1 MLGIVLLIII
11 IMLMIRKIMAT
22 LEENSAKVDA
32 ITTAVQAIDLKL
44 DDVRALVATLKAGQV
59 NQEQID
65 ALSAKLDGLQVAA
78 SAVVGEV
85 ESIE

>member
-1 MLGIVLLIII
+1 MLGIVLLIIV
-11 IMLMIRKIMAT
+11 IMVMIRKIMAT

-65 ALSAKLDGLQVAA
+65 ALSAKLDGLQVATA
-78 SAVVGEV
+78 AVVGEV

>member
-1 MLGIVLLIII
+1 MLGIVLLIVIL
-11 IMLMIRKIMAT
+11 MLMVRKIMAT
-22 LEENSAKVDA
+22 IEENSAKVDA

-59 NQEQID
+59 NQEQLD
-65 ALSAKLDGLQVAA
+65 ALSAKLDGLTVATA
-78 SAVVGEV
+78 AVTSEV

>member
-11 IMLMIRKIMAT
+11 LMLMVRKIMAT
-22 LEENSAKVDA
+22 IEENSAKVDA

-59 NQEQID
+59 NQEQLD
-65 ALSAKLDGLQVAA
+65 ALSAKLDGLTVATA
-78 SAVVGEV
+78 AVTSEV